1 MSFTGAVTSFDG
13 SSELTYG
20 AAYYGTDLLP
30 SPKMQIVDLRYYIN
44 YVLLD
49 ADITSIYMNTSCHS
63 SCTNC
68 NGPGNYSCND
78 FIQLIDPNVGW
89 TGDGSSGQ
97 YGLSYVKWST
107 SDSFMMGKT
116 FSGNASAFSGWV
128 NCSYIHNNWVNL
140 FRAAEANDNG
150 CGSKG
155 RTPAIFHHPSTGYH
169 YTHCKGGSQNVINT
183 VQGYQ

>member
-1 MSFTGAVTSFDG
+1 
-13 SSELTYG
+13 
-20 AAYYGTDLLP
+20 
-30 SPKMQIVDLRYYIN
+30 
-44 YVLLD
+44 
-49 ADITSIYMNTSCHS
+49 
-63 SCTNC
+63 
-68 NGPGNYSCND
+68 
-78 FIQLIDPNVGW
+78 
-89 TGDGSSGQ
+89 
-97 YGLSYVKWST
+97 
-107 SDSFMMGKT
+107 MMGKT